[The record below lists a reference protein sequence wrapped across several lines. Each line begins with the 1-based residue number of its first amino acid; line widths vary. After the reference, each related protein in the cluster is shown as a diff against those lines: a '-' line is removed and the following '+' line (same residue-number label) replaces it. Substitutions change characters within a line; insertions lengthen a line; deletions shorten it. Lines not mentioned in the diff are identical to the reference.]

1 MATVAG
7 LFVSPG
13 RGSGRSES
21 RERVLAIES
30 QGLEGCAHGNPPRR
44 EVLLVSKEHLDAV
57 GVEPGAIREN
67 VTVEGTDVHSW
78 PVGQRVKVGG
88 ALLEI
93 TMVCE
98 PCHRMDE
105 LGVPWARSGA
115 APGDEAHVL
124 LVLERPQVEPSV
136 ELLDVEAHLV
146 EETQP
151 LPRGEPVEAEGRRDP
166 SRADGE

>member
-13 RGSGRSES
+13 RGTGRSEA
-21 RERVLAIES
+21 RERVRAIQS
-30 QGLEGCAHGNPPRR
+30 QGLEGCAHANPPRR
-44 EVLLVSKEHLDAV
+44 EVLLASQEHLDAL

-67 VTVEGTDVHSW
+67 VTVAGADVHSW

-93 TMVCE
+93 TMVCD

-105 LGVPWARSGA
+105 LRPGLRTLLDGKRGMLAHVVEGGEIAL
-115 APGDEAHVL
+115 GDEI
-124 LVLERPQVEPSV
+124 
-136 ELLDVEAHLV
+136 ELL
-146 EETQP
+146 
-151 LPRGEPVEAEGRRDP
+151 
-166 SRADGE
+166 